1 MTRTQFQSTIA
12 KHSPDLLIGFGLA
25 GMAFSVIFA
34 VKATPKATELL
45 EEKKE
50 ELETEKLPRVEI
62 VKTAGLCY
70 LPTVVLF
77 SLSTACILGANT
89 VHARRHAALAAA
101 YSLSET
107 AFKEYSDKVKEELG
121 KNKEQ
126 KIRDGIAK
134 DKVQKDPV
142 ENREVILTGNGD
154 SLCYDS
160 ISGRYFK
167 TGIDKLQK
175 IENQLN
181 KRMLSDMFVSLNDF
195 YYEAG
200 LEPLKGTGDDLG
212 WNVERGLID
221 LGFSSQIAT
230 DGTPCLVL
238 LYRTAPQ
245 YGYQNFG

>member
-1 MTRTQFQSTIA
+1 MNNLKRLFIS
-12 KHSPDLLIGFGLA
+12 HSPELLTGIGIA
-25 GMAFSVIFA
+25 GMASAVIFA
-34 VKATPKATELL
+34 VKATPKAERLL
-45 EEKKE
+45 AEKE
-50 ELETEKLPRVEI
+50 RQSEAEKLPGWEI
-62 VKTAGLCY
+62 MKTVAPCY
-70 LPTVVLF
+70 IPAAVVF
-77 SLSTACILGANT
+77 AVSTACILGANS

-107 AFKEYSDKVKEELG
+107 AFQEYSEKVKEEIG

-126 KIRDGIAK
+126 KIRDGIAG
-134 DKVQKDPV
+134 DKLKKNPV
-142 ENREVILTGNGD
+142 ENREVILTGTGD

-175 IENQLN
+175 IENLLN
-181 KRMLSDMFVSLNDF
+181 KRMLSEMFISLNDF

-212 WNVERGLID
+212 WNVDRGLID
-221 LGFSSQIAT
+221 LGFSSQLAT

>member
-1 MTRTQFQSTIA
+1 MNNLKRLFIS
-12 KHSPDLLIGFGLA
+12 HSPELLTGIGIA
-25 GMAFSVIFA
+25 GMASAVIFA
-34 VKATPKATELL
+34 VKATPKAERLLTEKERQS
-45 EEKKE
+45 EE
-50 ELETEKLPRVEI
+50 EKLPGWEI
-62 VKTAGLCY
+62 LKTVAPCY
-70 LPTVVLF
+70 IPAAVVF
-77 SLSTACILGANT
+77 TMSTACILGANS

-107 AFKEYSDKVKEELG
+107 AFQEYSEKVKEEIG

-126 KIRDGIAK
+126 KIRDGIAG
-134 DKVQKDPV
+134 DKLKKNPV
-142 ENREVILTGNGD
+142 ENREVILTGTGD

-175 IENQLN
+175 IENMLN
-181 KRMLSDMFVSLNDF
+181 KRMLSEMFISLNDF

-212 WNVERGLID
+212 WNVDRGLID
-221 LGFSSQIAT
+221 LGFSSQLAT